1 METVLHNAWS
11 LFVAIGWFFL
21 NRITAKVDALEKEK
35 ADKSSVNK
43 HYQLIHETDKRV
55 DGLQHTTVPRP
66 EYKSDIKDLHARI
79 NNLVHTKED
88 RVKDIR
94 LVNAKQMKKEK
105 DA

>member
-1 METVLHNAWS
+1 METILHNAWS

-21 NRITAKVDALEKEK
+21 NRITSKVDTLEKEK
-35 ADKSSVNK
+35 ADNSAVHKN
-43 HYQLIHETDKRV
+43 YQIIHDTDKRV
-55 DGLQHTTVPRP
+55 DELQHTTVRRP

-79 NNLVHTKED
+79 NTLMHTKED

>member
-1 METVLHNAWS
+1 MEAILHNAWS

-55 DGLQHTTVPRP
+55 DELQHTTVPRP
-66 EYKSDIKDLHARI
+66 EYKSDIKDLHVRI
-79 NNLVHTKED
+79 NILSQNKED
-88 RVKDIR
+88 KIQDIR
-94 LVNAKQMKKEK
+94 LVNAKQLKKDK